1 MYLLV
6 VMALAVNGEKRQ
18 QEISISLVTNQDM
31 RHCFNDNRYNANLAV
46 ILYCLW
52 VFVRIL
58 I

>member
-1 MYLLV
+1 
-6 VMALAVNGEKRQ
+6 MALAVNGEKRQ
-18 QEISISLVTNQDM
+18 QETSIFLVTNQDM

-46 ILYCLW
+46 ILHCLW